1 MLKYLP
7 VFILAKSFM
16 DALGTF
22 VISLFL
28 EKNSGKLH
36 YHRLVA

>member
-22 VISLFL
+22 VNFVVFG
-28 EKNSGKLH
+28 EKQ
-36 YHRLVA
+36 